1 MLNSG
6 LTILNSHTKIL
17 YIFQLVI
24 VVMIRVIRAIALLEE
39 ENANVLK
46 HSEEPMIVPHVLM
59 VTTIIQ
65 IVNLVI
71 VMPTEP
77 SKYYLLSRNNIAI
90 LYVQCYKC

>member
-1 MLNSG
+1 MLKSG
-6 LTILNSHTKIL
+6 YNPEFL

-24 VVMIRVIRAIALLEE
+24 VVMIRVIQAIALLEE

-59 VTTIIQ
+59 VSTIIQ
-65 IVNLVI
+65 IVSLVI